1 MTLRVIMGLVL
12 SVLLSLTS
20 VTMAMARVQIAGSMQ
35 ISICSGDGTHH
46 EITLDANGNPI
57 DVPHHCPDC
66 AAATAPPPGA
76 LAPDRAQPIAR
87 SAPQV
92 CALILPDTVQ
102 TPPVPPARGPPSG
115 I

>member
-1 MTLRVIMGLVL
+1 MRVIIGLVL

-35 ISICSGDGTHH
+35 ITICSGDGTHY

-66 AAATAPPPGA
+66 AAATAPPPVA
-76 LAPDRAQPIAR
+76 TAPDLAQPMAR

-92 CALILPDTVQ
+92 CALVLPDTVQ
-102 TPPVPPARGPPSG
+102 APPVPPARGPPNA